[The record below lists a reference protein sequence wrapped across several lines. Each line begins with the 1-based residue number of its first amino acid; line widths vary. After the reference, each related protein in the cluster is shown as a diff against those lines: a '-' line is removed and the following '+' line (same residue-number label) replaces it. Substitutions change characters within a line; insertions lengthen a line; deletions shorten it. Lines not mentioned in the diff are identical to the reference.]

1 MAATRRRGTELDDA
15 IYRAVFGELTEHGY
29 SGLTFEGVARRAQT
43 SKPVLYRRWPHRLDM
58 VVAALTSAS
67 DDVIQA
73 ADTGSLAGDV
83 EATLHL
89 VLDRLESMGR
99 SIALGVLSDAAAA
112 PGTGTL
118 RILQTKGV
126 ALSDAILHRARE
138 RGEIG
143 PASLPERVRSLP
155 FDMARY
161 EFLVNGDLTA
171 DAIHD
176 IVATVF
182 CPLVTLMAGAAD
194 QPI

>member
-1 MAATRRRGTELDDA
+1 MTPTRRRGTELDDA
-15 IYRAVFGELTEHGY
+15 IYQAVFGELVDHGY
-29 SGLTFEGVARRAQT
+29 VGLTFEGVARRAQT
-43 SKPVLYRRWPHRLDM
+43 SKPVLYRRWPNRLDM

-73 ADTGSLAGDV
+73 ADTGSLAGDF
-83 EATLHL
+83 EATLQL

-99 SIALGVLSDAAAA
+99 SVALGVLADAAAA
-112 PGTGTL
+112 PCTGTL
-118 RILQTKGV
+118 RILQMKGV
-126 ALSDAILHRARE
+126 ALSDAILDRARA

-143 PASLPERVRSLP
+143 SASLPERVRSLP

-176 IVATVF
+176 IVTTVF
-182 CPLVTLMAGAAD
+182 CPLVTLLASGSD

>member
-1 MAATRRRGTELDDA
+1 MTPTRRRGTELDDA
-15 IYRAVFGELTEHGY
+15 IHRAVFGELVDHGY
-29 SGLTFEGVARRAQT
+29 VGLTFEGVARRAQT
-43 SKPVLYRRWPHRLDM
+43 SKPVLYRRWPNRLDM

-67 DDVIQA
+67 DDVIHA
-73 ADTGSLAGDV
+73 ADTGSLASDV
-83 EATLHL
+83 EATLQL

-99 SIALGVLSDAAAA
+99 SIALGVLADAAAS

-118 RILQTKGV
+118 RILQTKGI
-126 ALSDAILHRARE
+126 ALSDTILERARA

-143 PASLPERVRSLP
+143 PAPLPERVRSLP

-176 IVATVF
+176 IVTTVF
-182 CPLVTLMAGAAD
+182 CPLVTLLSSGSD

>member
-1 MAATRRRGTELDDA
+1 MTATRRRGTELDDA
-15 IYRAVFGELTEHGY
+15 IYRAVFGEMAEHGY
-29 SGLTFEGVARRAQT
+29 AGLTFEGVARRAQT

-58 VVAALTSAS
+58 VVAALTSTG

-73 ADTGSLAGDV
+73 VDTGSLAGDV

-99 SIALGVLSDAAAA
+99 SIALGVLADAAAA

-118 RILQTKGV
+118 RILQTKGI
-126 ALSDAILHRARE
+126 ALSDTILERARE
-138 RGEIG
+138 RGDIG
-143 PASLPERVRSLP
+143 PGPLPERVRSLP

-161 EFLVNGDLTA
+161 EFLVNGDLTT

-176 IVATVF
+176 IVTTVF
-182 CPLVTLMAGAAD
+182 CPLVEVLAGRPD